1 MKKIALPILMLLAGA
16 PAFAQT
22 QATTAADSSST
33 DSSTARAQQRQAFV
47 DQEIAQLTTKLGLSA
62 DEANQLKQTFAK
74 YRAQLQPLR
83 QTQWQTAKALRA
95 ELANAQPNASKLSQ
109 LDDQLIANRQQMQ
122 SIEQQRTSELK
133 TQLTPEQFSQ
143 LLMSRHEMGR
153 EMHHHMRGAHQ
164 RSTTQQQ

>member
-22 QATTAADSSST
+22 QATTAADSSSPSSI
-33 DSSTARAQQRQAFV
+33 DSRAQQRQAFV

-62 DEANQLKQTFAK
+62 DGANQLKQTFAK

-95 ELANAQPNASKLSQ
+95 ELANSAPDASKLSQ
-109 LDDQLIANRQQMQ
+109 LNDQLIANRQQMQ

-133 TQLTPEQFSQ
+133 TQLTPAQFSQ

-153 EMHHHMRGAHQ
+153 EMHRHMRGKNKQ
-164 RSTTQQQ
+164 STTTQQ